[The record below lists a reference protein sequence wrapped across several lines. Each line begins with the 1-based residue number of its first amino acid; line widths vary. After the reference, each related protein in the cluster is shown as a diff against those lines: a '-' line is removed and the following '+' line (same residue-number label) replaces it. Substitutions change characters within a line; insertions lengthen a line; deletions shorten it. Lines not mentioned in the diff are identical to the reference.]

1 MVSTQL
7 RILRV
12 FGLTSAEVTAILR
25 QAQADGCTGLR
36 LLERD
41 GEFAVCVQASAPT
54 QAMADEHCD
63 KWAQKLA
70 ARFGD
75 ALYATG
81 ETSLAQA
88 ALDALLKKRRLLVAT
103 DETTGRLVGAL
114 LRPLKHSE
122 AAFDFGTQTYADPV
136 SARKIIT
143 PPGLLNRF
151 PGDVVQAA
159 AGRAQLALSVGQADY
174 AVCYMPA
181 TVGQAPFVLLCDRRG
196 AVACAVSPELTDAAI
211 GNNLLDLV
219 RRRALGLKNTA
230 GTIQFRPGHEH
241 PLLLV
246 SRAGQPKPGDTS
258 RFSLRRRR
266 KAGKADFEPMLDF
279 DTAQIPKAAAEA
291 AAAAVAASV
300 GEEQLP
306 KKAARPTPDNAA
318 TVAASAWAAAERDW
332 DTDAQPPARGGSP
345 LTGSI
350 TFEPDAEPG
359 AAPQKGTRTPPRAE
373 PPMDF
378 ETAGAPNAAAHRAVR
393 TGSGRRPAEPPA
405 RQEPPHSILDD
416 DLPDLTTG
424 LDPEAVRAARPAD
437 DAAPPR
443 SLEDFQSAARR
454 LYDSDDPDDV
464 TDPTKNR
471 SLARIE
477 KTERR
482 QQRTMVA
489 MFVAFLLLVAVGGAA
504 LYWYFSS
511 SLGAKPAARGYGTAQ
526 FDESAQAYL
535 VNAAAKREGV
545 AGYLAFPGFEG
556 QLVYTDGATSEDAA
570 SAVPQLSGGNWLSG
584 GAGNT
589 VLVMNST
596 LLDGLTDLE
605 TMRDNAGFTLY
616 LADGTYRC
624 KTLAVYYSDPD
635 EAGGSYFVPA
645 GGALAA
651 YDDYM
656 DFVLGAR
663 MRSLYDTDITV
674 TDGSRFLTL
683 VSAPDADGISLC
695 VTGRVIEDNEDAQLA
710 TATITQREDP
720 LLPAGRCQDGSQRP
734 DTASLLAAQLEWY
747 ATASAAQPAAAPGS
761 EAEEAQGEETSSGD
775 LSQDIAELQDQT
787 DALMDDVDAL
797 LAGLTDKAGE
807 AGAAESDLNQGAEGT
822 LPEQDVPLD
831 QVVATPAPT
840 PTPDPSADG
849 GTDSGS
855 SAPPSD
861 NGGSTGETINV
872 TMNGSQQTLDLV
884 TCLAMI
890 AQNELGSNAPAE
902 AYKAQCVAAHCWIL
916 SQGGYPSVAGATPG
930 AAALAAAQ
938 EAAHVLITYNGN
950 VCFTP
955 YFASASTGTAS
966 AADVWGN
973 DRAWLQAVESPYDQ
987 STATHWNT
995 NGATSGTARFSR
1007 ATLQQRILDVLGI
1020 DLSGVD
1026 PNSWF
1031 KILSA
1036 NQYGWVSQMQIGPDG
1051 GPNTT
1056 CRGSWFRETLLA
1068 GQSVDG
1074 RSLRSQCFT
1083 VTYDA
1088 GSDCFIFDVYGYG
1101 HGVGMSQ
1108 WGAVG
1113 YANNGWSYQQILQ
1126 HYYPGTTLTTY

>member
-266 KAGKADFEPMLDF
+266 KGGRADFEPMLDF

-300 GEEQLP
+300 GEEQPP

-359 AAPQKGTRTPPRAE
+359 AAPQKGARTPPRAE

-424 LDPEAVRAARPAD
+424 LDPEAVRAARQAD

-645 GGALAA
+645 GGALAP
-651 YDDYM
+651 YDDYL

-674 TDGSRFLTL
+674 TDDSRFLTL

-720 LLPAGRCQDGSQRP
+720 LLPAARCQDGSQRP

-747 ATASAAQPAAAPGS
+747 ATASAAQPAAASGS
-761 EAEEAQGEETSSGD
+761 EAEEAQGEETASGD

-831 QVVATPAPT
+831 QVVTTPAPT
-840 PTPDPSADG
+840 PTPDSSADG

-938 EAAHVLITYNGN
+938 EVAHVLITYNGN